1 MFGSLKRLLSE
12 RVVKFFVWSIHE
24 KRLFLCRVTS
34 AFDQYAYYE
43 KREETKISRLRINHE
58 LLNFMNSMVRQ
69 AILTNSFYTIYVLA
83 FYCQRC
89 IESFLCIL
97 CMNEH

>member
-43 KREETKISRLRINHE
+43 KRKKKKLVARI
-58 LLNFMNSMVRQ
+58 
-69 AILTNSFYTIYVLA
+69 
-83 FYCQRC
+83 
-89 IESFLCIL
+89 
-97 CMNEH
+97 

>member
-12 RVVKFFVWSIHE
+12 RVVKLFVWSIHE

-43 KREETKISRLRINHE
+43 KREETKL
-58 LLNFMNSMVRQ
+58 V
-69 AILTNSFYTIYVLA
+69 APV
-83 FYCQRC
+83 
-89 IESFLCIL
+89 
-97 CMNEH
+97 